1 MRTSPAPI
9 PAMTTRSPESPTRA
23 HAVQAIERHNRAT
36 RWFHALIYTAGLT
49 LLATGWWL
57 LMGGEG
63 NPSPLARV
71 TGVPDTSLHKMIGW
85 AFALIVIIGC
95 IIGWRAARTFVAETL
110 RVARSD
116 GRWFARWPAALITG
130 RFGWHDGHFDPG
142 QRILN
147 LVMTLSLAALMLSGL
162 GLVTVHGGPAFVWM
176 ARVHKWSTYAA
187 TPMIAAHVVVAS
199 GILPGYRGVWRSM
212 HLGGRLDRN
221 VAQRLWPA
229 WLSRKS

>member
-1 MRTSPAPI
+1 
-9 PAMTTRSPESPTRA
+9 MTISSPESPARA
-23 HAVQAIERHNRAT
+23 SAPVGTIERHNRAT

-63 NPSPLARV
+63 KPSPLARV
-71 TGVPDTSLHKMIGW
+71 TGVPDTSLHKMIGC
-85 AFALIVIIGC
+85 AFALIAILGC
-95 IIGWRAARTFVAETL
+95 MFGWLAARTFVAETL

-147 LVMTLSLAALMLSGL
+147 LLLTLSLLALMLSGL

-176 ARVHKWSTYAA
+176 ARVHKWSTYVA
-187 TPMIAAHVVVAS
+187 TPLIAAHVVIAS

-212 HLGGRLDRN
+212 HLGGRLARG
-221 VAQRLWPA
+221 VALRLWPA